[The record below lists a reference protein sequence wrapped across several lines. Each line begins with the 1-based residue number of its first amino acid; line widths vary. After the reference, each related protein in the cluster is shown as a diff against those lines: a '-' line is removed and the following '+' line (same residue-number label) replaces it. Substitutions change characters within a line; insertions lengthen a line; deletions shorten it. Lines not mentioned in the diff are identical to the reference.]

1 MVWGRSDGEEIEVSL
16 GAEVGWRCQ
25 AGRVLLRMLREPGTG
40 RPAPVAR
47 LLALLIVIA
56 LGGWSVVALFPVI
69 HWMLGLL

>member
-1 MVWGRSDGEEIEVSL
+1 MSL

-56 LGGWSVVALFPVI
+56 LGGWSVVALFPGI